1 MQRPSWLRELTPVDG
16 LAALIALAALS
27 GVVWS
32 PKLTNAVAQAT
43 GAIQPIRVSVDV
55 RHLMA
60 ADPEG
65 LMDAIR
71 EEGEVSLVIRNQPAG
86 RLKLI
91 GVEQFKSRLFS
102 VLADGDVVQADYPDP
117 SIPVHARFLLEASG
131 EAKPSGVVVG
141 GTKLKIGTPIEL
153 EGRLYRVNGTVSGVQ
168 LL

>member
-1 MQRPSWLRELTPVDG
+1 MQRPSWLRQLTPVDG
-16 LAALIALAALS
+16 LAALVAMAALV
-27 GVVWS
+27 GAVWS

-55 RHLMA
+55 RHLVA

-65 LMDAIR
+65 LMNAIR
-71 EEGEVSLVIRNQPAG
+71 EEGEVSLVVRNQPAG

-91 GVEQFKSRLFS
+91 GVEEVATRLLA
-102 VLADGDVVQADYPDP
+102 VLPDGSVVQADNPNSVVP
-117 SIPVHARFLLEASG
+117 LHARFVLEARG

-141 GTKLKIGTPIEL
+141 GTKLKIGIPIEL

>member
-1 MQRPSWLRELTPVDG
+1 M
-16 LAALIALAALS
+16 
-27 GVVWS
+27 
-32 PKLTNAVAQAT
+32 
-43 GAIQPIRVSVDV
+43 QPIRVSVDV
-55 RHLMA
+55 RHLVA

-65 LMDAIR
+65 LMNAIR

-102 VLADGDVVQADYPDP
+102 VLPNGVVVEADYSNP

>member
-16 LAALIALAALS
+16 LAALIALAALA

-55 RHLMA
+55 RNLMA

-102 VLADGDVVQADYPDP
+102 VLPNGVVVEADYPNP

>member
-1 MQRPSWLRELTPVDG
+1 MQRPSWLRQLTPVDG
-16 LAALIALAALS
+16 LAALFALTALA

-43 GAIQPIRVSVDV
+43 GAMQPIRVSVDV
-55 RHLMA
+55 RHLLV

-65 LMDAIR
+65 LINAIR
-71 EEGEVSLVIRNQPAG
+71 DEGEVSLVVRNQPAG

-91 GVEQFKSRLFS
+91 GVEPFANRLFS
-102 VLADGDVVQADYPDP
+102 VLPDGAVIQAENPDSATP
-117 SIPVHARFLLEASG
+117 LHARFLLEARG
-131 EAKPSGVVVG
+131 EAKPSGVVVA

-153 EGRLYRVNGTVSGVQ
+153 EGRLYRVNGTVSGVH

>member
-16 LAALIALAALS
+16 LAALIALAALA

-60 ADPEG
+60 DDPEG

-102 VLADGDVVQADYPDP
+102 VLPNGVVVEADYPNP

>member
-16 LAALIALAALS
+16 LAVLIALAALA

-55 RHLMA
+55 RNLMA

>member
-1 MQRPSWLRELTPVDG
+1 MQRPSWLRQLTPVDG
-16 LAALIALAALS
+16 LAALFALTALA

-43 GAIQPIRVSVDV
+43 GAMQPIRVSVDV
-55 RHLMA
+55 RHLVA

-65 LMDAIR
+65 LFNAIR
-71 EEGEVSLVIRNQPAG
+71 EEGEVSLVVRNQPAG

-91 GVEQFKSRLFS
+91 GVEPFANRVFS
-102 VLADGDVVQADYPDP
+102 VLSDGVLIQADNPNP
-117 SIPVHARFLLEASG
+117 SAPLHARFLLEARG
-131 EAKPSGVVVG
+131 EAKTSGVVVA